1 MKRLIS
7 LIAVLLV
14 SVSVAHAEH
23 NVLWTNESAV
33 PGDASMIT
41 GENLAD
47 IKELLLY
54 KMPDK
59 DVTGI
64 APQYIRTI
72 TPGEYIPNDTNKR
85 KTAPQW
91 DESEAVSVE
100 ILQQSDSSVQFVIP
114 ENIGHGVYAIKPKGA
129 DFDDLQLCNQ
139 PTIDWLQG
147 DMGVKSTQDGWI
159 RVCGRNLAMNDA
171 KSMIVFENKSSGAL
185 TYVYPSK
192 VYDSY
197 SVEYKIPSNLPL
209 GDYWVYAHNGYGGEK
224 AWSRPYDY
232 KIVNKLNWSTKEF
245 NVKDYGAKG
254 DGIANDSYA
263 LFKTLEAVE
272 KNGGGVVY
280 FPRGRYYLTTA
291 FRIPEYTT
299 IRGASKDMV
308 QLFWTDD
315 QWEYGSIPDTL
326 FSFAGNV
333 RIEDLSMR
341 GTRVHSIIMSDKFEK
356 AKGNIFLNNLYIHF
370 NPFNGGMMRT
380 DPSYDTSKEIDNH
393 NGGEFWAINLGGEN
407 VHVEN
412 CYVASAACTF
422 RLHAT
427 TGAVVRNCT
436 FKQGHA
442 GYNGF
447 AGCKQTIAED
457 NQLTSGHLNS
467 SSMGVTV
474 NGGVVSTEDYYFAR
488 NTEIDVNSNDRELW
502 TSDGGRGYYYDRILG
517 YKDKT
522 VALLEG
528 TKFIENQYVDHDLV
542 IVRGKGMGQY
552 RTVTSN
558 TASTLTLETP
568 FSIEPDDTSVVTLV
582 KRFHT
587 MYLIDNEFVRGGNLQ
602 FYSVMMRGVMDGNN
616 IYQSGGINSLAGWI
630 YDAAQPAFYCI
641 FDNNTIGGGYHFHN
655 DGLSYMNPN
664 AVGNN
669 IVREPGDMLSG
680 YAKLQ
685 LRTQSVDQIAHFA
698 TMLRNNHLSECA
710 YYGLTDSNHS
720 NKQTKESYSAI
731 IFDNNYVGEN
741 DYGYRIDAAVK
752 DVLIY
757 RPQFHNVDVKYE
769 FTKMATDSRGI
780 KVVE

>member
-1 MKRLIS
+1 MKRLT
-7 LIAVLLV
+7 LLVAVLLM
-14 SVSVAHAEH
+14 SVSVAHAEN
-23 NVLWTNESAV
+23 NVLWTVESAI

-41 GENLAD
+41 GENLAETE
-47 IKELLLY
+47 ELLLY
-54 KMPDK
+54 KMPNT

-72 TPGEYIPNDTNKR
+72 NPGEHITNDTNPR
-85 KTAPQW
+85 KTEPLWNEA
-91 DESEAVSVE
+91 EAVSVE
-100 ILQQSDSSVQFVIP
+100 ILQKSDTCVQFAIP
-114 ENIGHGVYAIKPKGA
+114 ENIGYGVYAIKPKGA
-129 DFDDLQLCNQ
+129 DFVDLQLCNQ

-147 DMGVKSTQDGWI
+147 DMGLESTPDGWV
-159 RVCGRNLAMNDA
+159 RVNGRNLSMNDG
-171 KSMIVFENKSSGAL
+171 KPMIVFESKANGAL

-192 VYDSY
+192 VYDEY
-197 SVEYKIPSNLPL
+197 SIEYKIPLSLPL
-209 GDYWVYAHNGYGGEK
+209 GDYYVYAHNGFGGEK

-232 KIVNKLNWSTKEF
+232 KIVGPLAWSTKEF

-254 DGIANDSYA
+254 NGVDNDSYA
-263 LFKTLEAVE
+263 LYKTLEAVE

-280 FPRGRYYLTTA
+280 FPRGRYYFTTA
-291 FRIPEYTT
+291 FRIPENTT

-315 QWEYGSIPDTL
+315 QWEYGSMPDAL

-333 RIEDLSMR
+333 RIEDLSFK
-341 GTRVHSIIMSDKFEK
+341 GTRVYSIIKSDKFDK
-356 AKGNIFLNNLYIHF
+356 AKGNVFLNNLFIHF

-380 DPSYDTSKEIDNH
+380 DPSYDTGKEIDNY
-393 NGGEFWAINLGGEN
+393 NDGEFWAIDLGGEN

-412 CYVASAACTF
+412 CYVASGACTF

-427 TGAVVRNCT
+427 TGAVLRNCT

-442 GYNGF
+442 GYAGL
-447 AGCKQTIAED
+447 AGCKQTIVED

-474 NGGVVSTEDYYFAR
+474 NQGVVSTEDMYHAR
-488 NTEIDVNSNDRELW
+488 NVEIDVNSNDRELW
-502 TSDGGRGYYYDRILG
+502 TTDGGRGYYYDRILD
-517 YKDKT
+517 YNDRT
-522 VALLEG
+522 ITLLEG

-552 RTVTSN
+552 RTVVSN

-568 FSIEPDDTSVVTLV
+568 FAIEPDDTSVVSLV

-641 FDNNTIGGGYHFHN
+641 FNNNTIGGGYHFHN
-655 DGLSYMNPN
+655 DGLSYMNPDKL
-664 AVGNN
+664 GNN
-669 IVREPGDMLSG
+669 VVREPGDMLSG

-685 LRTQSVDQIAHFA
+685 LRTQSVDQIAHYA
-698 TMLRNNHLSECA
+698 TLLRGNHLSECA

-720 NKQTKESYSAI
+720 NNQTKDSYSAI

-757 RPQFHNVDVKYE
+757 RPEFNNVDVKYD